1 MNPIRI
7 KAIIKKEFVQIR
19 RDARSLA
26 LAIALPMLLLV
37 LFGFALSL
45 DVDKVP
51 MVVWDQS
58 QTPLSRAYLLNFQNS
73 RYFKITGYAGSYTQ
87 IENNIDRDIS
97 MMALVIPYDFSR
109 QLEAG
114 KPSPVQLLVNGSD
127 SNTAAIAL
135 GYVSAVTQS
144 YNRKMVETELAKSG
158 RKLLLPVDL
167 RPRVW
172 FNPELKS
179 RNYIIPGLIA
189 VIMMIIAALLT
200 SQTIAREWE
209 RGTMEQLISTP
220 VSVPELILG
229 KLVPYFVIALLD
241 ISIAVAMGEFVFAV
255 PLRGSI
261 LLLFTISSIFLIGV
275 LGLGILISVV
285 TKTQLLASQLAL
297 LATFLPTFI
306 LSGFIYP
313 IANMPVAIQLIT
325 YLIPARYFI
334 SILKSLYLKGGGIRF
349 FWLDIIYLLLFMII
363 MIGLATRKFTKRIA

>member
-73 RYFKITGYAGSYTQ
+73 RYFKITGYAVSYTQ

-349 FWLDIIYLLLFMII
+349 FWLDIIYLLLFMVL
-363 MIGLATRKFTKRIA
+363 MIGLANRKFTKRIA

>member
-1 MNPIRI
+1 
-7 KAIIKKEFVQIR
+7 
-19 RDARSLA
+19 
-26 LAIALPMLLLV
+26 
-37 LFGFALSL
+37 
-45 DVDKVP
+45 
-51 MVVWDQS
+51 
-58 QTPLSRAYLLNFQNS
+58 
-73 RYFKITGYAGSYTQ
+73 
-87 IENNIDRDIS
+87 
-97 MMALVIPYDFSR
+97 
-109 QLEAG
+109 
-114 KPSPVQLLVNGSD
+114 
-127 SNTAAIAL
+127 
-135 GYVSAVTQS
+135 
-144 YNRKMVETELAKSG
+144 
-158 RKLLLPVDL
+158 
-167 RPRVW
+167 
-172 FNPELKS
+172 
-179 RNYIIPGLIA
+179 
-189 VIMMIIAALLT
+189 
-200 SQTIAREWE
+200 
-209 RGTMEQLISTP
+209 MEQLISTP

-349 FWLDIIYLLLFMII
+349 FWLDIIYLLLFMVL
-363 MIGLATRKFTKRIA
+363 MIGLANRKFTKRIA

>member
-1 MNPIRI
+1 
-7 KAIIKKEFVQIR
+7 
-19 RDARSLA
+19 
-26 LAIALPMLLLV
+26 
-37 LFGFALSL
+37 
-45 DVDKVP
+45 
-51 MVVWDQS
+51 
-58 QTPLSRAYLLNFQNS
+58 
-73 RYFKITGYAGSYTQ
+73 
-87 IENNIDRDIS
+87 

-349 FWLDIIYLLLFMII
+349 FWLDIIYLLLFMVL
-363 MIGLATRKFTKRIA
+363 MIGLANRKFTKRIA

>member
-1 MNPIRI
+1 MKPARI
-7 KAIIKKEFVQIR
+7 KAIIKKEFIQIR

-26 LAIALPMLLLV
+26 LAIALPMLLLF
-37 LFGFALSL
+37 LFGYALSL
-45 DVDKVP
+45 DVDNVP

-58 QTPLSRAYLLNFQNS
+58 QTPLSRDYLLNFQNS
-73 RYFKITGYAGSYTQ
+73 RYFKITGYAGNYAQ
-87 IENNIDRDIS
+87 IEKNIDRDIS
-97 MMALVIPYDFSR
+97 LMALVIPVDFSR
-109 QLEAG
+109 RLKAG
-114 KPSPVQLLVNGSD
+114 QATPVQLLVNGSD

-135 GYVSAVTQS
+135 GYVTAVTQS
-144 YNRKMVETELAKSG
+144 YNRRLAATELARTG
-158 RKLLLPVDL
+158 RKLILPLDL

-229 KLVPYFVIALLD
+229 KLVPYFLIALLD
-241 ISIAVAMGEFVFAV
+241 ITIAVAMGQFVFAV
-255 PLRGSI
+255 PLRGSV
-261 LLLFTISSIFLIGV
+261 LLLFAVSAVFLVGV

-297 LATFLPTFI
+297 VATFLPTFI

-313 IANMPVAIQLIT
+313 IANMPVVVQIIT

-334 SILKSLYLKGGGIRF
+334 SILKSLYLKGGGIHF
-349 FWLDIIYLLLFMII
+349 FWLDIVYLLIFMIM
-363 MIGLATRKFTKRIA
+363 MIGLATRKFSKRMG

>member
-1 MNPIRI
+1 M
-7 KAIIKKEFVQIR
+7 
-19 RDARSLA
+19 
-26 LAIALPMLLLV
+26 
-37 LFGFALSL
+37 
-45 DVDKVP
+45 
-51 MVVWDQS
+51 
-58 QTPLSRAYLLNFQNS
+58 
-73 RYFKITGYAGSYTQ
+73 
-87 IENNIDRDIS
+87 
-97 MMALVIPYDFSR
+97 
-109 QLEAG
+109 
-114 KPSPVQLLVNGSD
+114 LVNGSD

-349 FWLDIIYLLLFMII
+349 FWLDIIYLLLFMVL
-363 MIGLATRKFTKRIA
+363 MIGLANRKFTKRIA

>member
-349 FWLDIIYLLLFMII
+349 FWLDIIYLLLFMVL
-363 MIGLATRKFTKRIA
+363 MIGLANRKFTKRIA